1 MSLPT
6 MASAST
12 GIAASALPIG
22 SFDQALLSINSNPYF
37 IGSMMLMMNFGG
49 RFLAM
54 EMSPGQEAFFQ
65 NKWARRFLIFI
76 VIFMGTRN
84 VLVAFW
90 MSLFIILLIGYLFN
104 ENSSLCIFHFGTPG
118 STCASSDSE
127 KGPPPDKPFSQTAG
141 PPPFGP
147 TGGATPTQLA
157 SQVQPAVQ
165 FTPEEAE
172 IFKRLN
178 EKQMRIA
185 SQNRQVATGIPE
197 TPVKSMSD
205 LYWQNMVMLNRA
217 EGFRVEGFMGNVRF

>member
-1 MSLPT
+1 
-6 MASAST
+6 MAPAAT

-54 EMSPGQEAFFQ
+54 EMSPGQEQFFQ
-65 NKWARRFLIFI
+65 NKWVRRFLIFI

-104 ENSSLCIFHFGTPG
+104 ETSSLCIFHFGTPG
-118 STCASSDSE
+118 SSCAADKE
-127 KGPPPDKPFSQTAG
+127 PEHDKPFSQTAG

-147 TGGATPTQLA
+147 TGGASPIQLA

-197 TPVKSMSD
+197 TSVKSMSD
-205 LYWQNMVMLNRA
+205 LYWQNMMMLNRNEGFRS
-217 EGFRVEGFMGNVRF
+217 EGFRVEGFMGNPRF